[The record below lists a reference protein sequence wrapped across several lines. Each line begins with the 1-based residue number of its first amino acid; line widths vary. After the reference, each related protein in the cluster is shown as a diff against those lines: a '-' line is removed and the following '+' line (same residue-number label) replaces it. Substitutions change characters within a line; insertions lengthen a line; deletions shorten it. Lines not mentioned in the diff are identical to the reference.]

1 MKDEN
6 IICISWLEWDCI
18 PLVMHHMMTRLSV
31 HNRVLWVDPPFP
43 LTSFVTRPYP
53 IGFYKDKIKRWLHGI
68 KKASKNLWVYYPP
81 PLLLFYGRAEI
92 NDKFNQFFL
101 SILIRRITKNLAFNS
116 PILWL
121 YHPYAVLPKGQF
133 SEKLVCYDCNDD
145 MGAFYYRLPYQRKQ
159 LADLEAKIV
168 KIADIVFTTSKNLYQ
183 SKKTINP
190 NTYYFPSG
198 TDISLFSKV
207 LLPTTKISAEIADME
222 KPIIG
227 FTGGID
233 NSKINWSWI
242 QKAINVHPHWSFVFI
257 GPVHQAPPSEITR
270 LSNLHFLGKRP
281 MEELPKYIKAF
292 DVCIIPYKEGDFM
305 KSSFPTKTFEYL
317 AGGKPV
323 VASDIPALRD
333 YQSVVKLCTNSEE
346 FVLSIEESIRESN
359 NLDLQK
365 TRFDTA
371 KAQTWDARI
380 RKTTLVIDEFL
391 DKK

>member
-31 HNRVLWVDPPFP
+31 HNRVLWVDPLFP
-43 LTSFVTRPYP
+43 LTSLITRPYP
-53 IGFYKDKIKRWLHGI
+53 VSFYKDKIKNWWYGI
-68 KKASKNLWVYYPP
+68 KKASDNLWVYYPP
-81 PLLLFYGRAEI
+81 PLLLFYGRVRI

-101 SILIRRITKNLAFNS
+101 SVLIRKIAKHLEFNS

-145 MGAFYYRLPYQRKQ
+145 MGAFFHRLPYQRRQ
-159 LADLEAKIV
+159 LSDLEAKLV

-183 SKKTINP
+183 SKKKINP
-190 NTYYFPSG
+190 NTYYVPSG

-207 LLPTTKISAEIADME
+207 LLSTTKVSNEIADIK

-233 NSKINWSWI
+233 NTKINWDWI
-242 QKAINVHPHWSFVFI
+242 EKAANHRTDWSFVLI
-257 GPVHQAPPSEITR
+257 GPVHQAPPVGITR

-281 MEELPKYIKAF
+281 IEELPNYIKAF
-292 DVCIIPYKEGDFM
+292 DVCIIPYKEGEFM
-305 KSSFPTKTFEYL
+305 RSSFPTKTFEYL

-333 YQSVVKLCTNSEE
+333 YQPIVKLCESSEE
-346 FVLSIEESIRESN
+346 FILSIEKSIKESDDV
-359 NLDLQK
+359 DLQK
-365 TRFDTA
+365 RRFQTA
-371 KAQTWDARI
+371 KGQTWDARI
-380 RKTTLVIDEFL
+380 RKTTLVIDHFL
-391 DKK
+391 H